1 MHLVVNK
8 IKSESKVNRNL
19 LITVLLNIFIS
30 IAELIGGILSNSLAL
45 ISDAIHNFSDGLAIA
60 ITYASQKISNKQSN
74 QSNTFGYKRIQI
86 LSALFNA
93 VTLIAICI
101 FLLFEAYQRFL
112 NPEPVQSVPM
122 FIVASIGLIAN
133 IIGVFLLKDKG
144 IIINEPSVVA
154 VNNKT
159 GQILAIG
166 EEAKKMVGK
175 TPSYITATRPLVNG
189 VISDFEV
196 TEQMLKYF
204 IEKASASSKK
214 LFGIGGFSRVI
225 IGIPCG
231 VTEVER
237 KAVRD
242 AAKNAGART
251 VFLIEEPLA
260 SAIGAKLQIQEA
272 GGNFIVDI
280 GGGTT
285 EVAVISLG
293 GIVVSR
299 SLRVAGDKLN
309 DDIIQFAQ
317 KEYKLLIGERTA
329 EHIKISIGSA
339 MPSKEKKEMAMRGRN
354 LVTGLPEEVVI
365 FNDDVQRAL
374 ERSVRQIVSAI
385 KTTIEETPPE
395 LLADVMTDGIFL
407 AGGGSMLKDLDVLIS
422 KETKMP
428 CKIVDDPLTSVVR
441 GAGIALENIETLS
454 EVMSKDNEE
463 EAFT

>member
-1 MHLVVNK
+1 MKLG
-8 IKSESKVNRNL
+8 NL
-19 LITVLLNIFIS
+19 LSFLS
-30 IAELIGGILSNSLAL
+30 IDMAIDLGTANSLV
-45 ISDAIHNFSDGLAIA
+45 
-60 ITYASQKISNKQSN
+60 Y
-74 QSNTFGYKRIQI
+74 
-86 LSALFNA
+86 
-93 VTLIAICI
+93 V
-101 FLLFEAYQRFL
+101 
-112 NPEPVQSVPM
+112 
-122 FIVASIGLIAN
+122 
-133 IIGVFLLKDKG
+133 KDKG

-154 VNNKT
+154 LNNKT

-166 EEAKKMVGK
+166 DEARKMVGR

-204 IEKASASSKK
+204 IEKAALSSKRM
-214 LFGIGGFSRVI
+214 FGLGQSPRVV

-260 SAIGAKLQIQEA
+260 SAIGAKLPIQEA

-293 GIVVSR
+293 GIVAFR

-329 EHIKISIGSA
+329 EEVKIAIGSA
-339 MPSKEKKEMAMRGRN
+339 IPMKEKKEMPMRGRN

-374 ERSVRQIVSAI
+374 ERSVKQIVAAI
-385 KTTIEETPPE
+385 KATIEETPPE
-395 LLADVMTDGIFL
+395 LLADVMTNGIFL
-407 AGGGSMLKDLDVLIS
+407 AGGGSLLRGLDVLIS

-428 CKIVDDPLTSVVR
+428 CKMIDDPLTSVVR
-441 GAGIALENIETLS
+441 GAGIALENIDTLA
-454 EVMSKDNEE
+454 EIMSADDDGS
-463 EAFT
+463 FVS